1 MRISRTV
8 YWSAETGTTIPLDR
22 WLGIANDRFSPGVR
36 EMCCRESLHCSFE
49 VAGDNLCRTAQVT
62 LSGSTIRSLV
72 ETQGRAVLSAQQTG
86 ALPPSF
92 TAADCTDQTV
102 ISGTDG
108 VMVPLVTEQQKR
120 QRRQTEAIKRAE
132 QGRRS
137 TARVGRQRKG
147 SDSDYKEFKIVSFY
161 DPDKSHRHVV
171 GTAGDHE
178 ALGRIMRREAG
189 RLRLASAKVK
199 YAVTDG
205 AEWIRRQYRKQL
217 PMLDEHIL
225 DYYHLKE
232 HVVHVSQVLYG
243 EGTPKARAW
252 CQEMMGVVW
261 EQGSLV
267 LLHRLG
273 PYLRRHRGVQR
284 AALESL
290 RQYVGKR
297 VSMTD
302 YPAFRKRG
310 YDCGSG
316 PTESE
321 CGTLTGRLK
330 GAGMRWD
337 KDNAESVMALV
348 SLYHSGLW
356 RQYWKTQRRAA

>member
-8 YWSAETGTTIPLDR
+8 YWSAETGTTIPLDL

-62 LSGSTIRSLV
+62 LSGSTIRRLV

-120 QRRQTEAIKRAE
+120 QRRQTEAIKRVE

-137 TARVGRQRKG
+137 TARVGRPRKG
-147 SDSDYKEFKIVSFY
+147 SDSD
-161 DPDKSHRHVV
+161 
-171 GTAGDHE
+171 
-178 ALGRIMRREAG
+178 
-189 RLRLASAKVK
+189 
-199 YAVTDG
+199 
-205 AEWIRRQYRKQL
+205 
-217 PMLDEHIL
+217 
-225 DYYHLKE
+225 
-232 HVVHVSQVLYG
+232 YG

-273 PYLRRHRGVQR
+273 PYLRRHRGVKR

-321 CGTLTGRLK
+321 CGTLTHRLK

>member
-1 MRISRTV
+1 MRVFRTV
-8 YWSAETGTTIPLDR
+8 YWSAEAGTTIPMDQ
-22 WLGIANDRFSPGVR
+22 WLGISDQRFSPGVR

-49 VAGDNLCRTAQVT
+49 VASDNLCRTAQVE
-62 LSGSTIRSLV
+62 LSGRTIRTIV
-72 ETQGRAVLSAQQTG
+72 ENQGRAVLSAQQTG
-86 ALPPSF
+86 ALQPGF
-92 TAADCTDQTV
+92 AASDCTDQTV

-108 VMVPLVTEQQKR
+108 VMVPLVTDAQKR
-120 QRRQTEAIKRAE
+120 KRRQTEAIQRAK

-137 TARVGRQRKG
+137 TARAGRPKKG
-147 SDSDYKEFKIVSFY
+147 SDGDYKEFKVVSFY
-161 DPDKSHRHVV
+161 DPDKSHCHVV
-171 GTAGDHE
+171 GTAGNHE

-189 RLRLASAKVK
+189 RLQLACAKVK

-205 AEWIRRQYRKQL
+205 AEWIARQYRMQL

-225 DYYHLKE
+225 DYYHLQE
-232 HVVHVSQVLYG
+232 HVVNGSQVLYG
-243 EGTPKARAW
+243 EGTHKARAW
-252 CQEMMGVVW
+252 CETMMSVVW

-267 LLHRLG
+267 LLHRLDA
-273 PYLRRHRGVQR
+273 YWRRHQDEKRE
-284 AALESL
+284 ALESL

-297 VSMTD
+297 VPMTD

-316 PTESE
+316 PTESM

-330 GAGMRWD
+330 GPGMRWD
-337 KDNAESVMALV
+337 KDNAESVMALA

-356 RQYWKTQRRAA
+356 CDYWKAQRRAA

>member
-1 MRISRTV
+1 M
-8 YWSAETGTTIPLDR
+8 DQ
-22 WLGIANDRFSPGVR
+22 WLGIADARFSPGVR
-36 EMCCRESLHCSFE
+36 EMCCREVLHCPFE
-49 VAGDNLCRTAQVT
+49 VASDNLSRTAQVT
-62 LSGSTIRSLV
+62 LSGSTIRTLV
-72 ETQGRAVLSAQQTG
+72 ETEGQAVHSAQRSGTLQPG
-86 ALPPSF
+86 F
-92 TAADCTDQTV
+92 TAADCTDQTL

-108 VMVPLVTEQQKR
+108 VMVPLVTEQQKQ
-120 QRRQTEAIKRAE
+120 QRRQTEAIKRVK

-137 TARVGRQRKG
+137 TARVGRPRKG

-161 DPDKSHRHVV
+161 DPDKSHCHVV
-171 GTAGDHE
+171 GTAGNHE

-189 RLRLASAKVK
+189 RLRLAQASVK

-205 AEWIRRQYRKQL
+205 AEWISKQYRKQL

-225 DYYHLKE
+225 DYYHLRE
-232 HVVHVSQVLYG
+232 HVIDVSGVLYG
-243 EGTPKARAW
+243 EGTAKARAW
-252 CQEMMGVVW
+252 GQEMMEVVW

-273 PYLRRHRGVQR
+273 PYLRRHRGKKR
-284 AALESL
+284 KALASL

-302 YPAFRKRG
+302 YPAFRERG

-316 PTESE
+316 PTESQ

-337 KDNAESVMALV
+337 KDNAESLMALAG
-348 SLYHSGLW
+348 LYHSGLW
-356 RQYWKTQRRAA
+356 RDYWKAQRTAA